1 MNVQLI
7 QLLYHRN
14 LTHSDLTDDKL
25 IIIFIEEITPTLQ
38 VGCTN

>member
-1 MNVQLI
+1 MNIQLI

-14 LTHSDLTDDKL
+14 LIHSDLMDDKL

-38 VGCTN
+38 AGCTN